1 MERESKVI
9 AVGGIKHGQGMTS
22 IVYNL
27 AYKLSSLI
35 NKKILI
41 IDTNFLFKELSYIS
55 EQTSK
60 NGIDDLISMIKTQ
73 DIPEDVFLLHTEQI
87 NKNLRIV
94 NSSQIDALDYI
105 KKNNEYMMQIVD
117 VAKKY
122 FDIIVIDAS
131 AGVKN
136 SLIKSI
142 YEKCDVFINVI
153 TQTPYIIDWYMKH
166 DEYKGDK
173 VITLINMYEDE
184 VYPDVGN
191 VKKDFGLENVIPLR
205 YSPVF
210 KHYYNQKMLDP
221 FYKTSDL
228 FNNDFAQLIMK
239 VGNKINLKEL
249 NNLDIVNTNLLIKAK
264 EPKKKGFLSG
274 LFGKK

>member
-1 MERESKVI
+1 MERDAKVI
-9 AVGGIKHGQGMTS
+9 AVGGIKHGQGITS
-22 IVYNL
+22 IVFNL

-41 IDTNFLFKELSYIS
+41 IDTNFLFKELSYITDQNS
-55 EQTSK
+55 S

-73 DIPEDVFLLHTEQI
+73 DIPEEVFMLHTEQI

-105 KKNNEYMMQIVD
+105 KKNNEYMMKIID

-136 SLIKSI
+136 AVIKSI
-142 YEKCDVFINVI
+142 FEKCDVFINVI

-166 DEYKGDK
+166 EEYKGDK

-191 VKKDFGLENVIPLR
+191 IKKDFSLENVVPLR
-205 YSPVF
+205 YSAIF
-210 KHYYNQKMLDP
+210 KHYYNQKMLEP
-221 FYKTSDL
+221 FYKTNDL

-239 VGNKINLKEL
+239 IANMLNFTEL
-249 NNLDIVNTNLLIKAK
+249 SKMDLVNTNLLIKAK
-264 EPKKKGFLSG
+264 ETKKKGFLAG